1 VGKPPLGEA
10 PFLHPMGVGVGA
22 GEGLTVRWN
31 EREQMTRDYEQ
42 KMAAKKLYPQVIGSS
57 ELKPIRV

>member
-1 VGKPPLGEA
+1 
-10 PFLHPMGVGVGA
+10 MGVGVGA